1 MDKTLEKKGIGEIT
15 LQDLLSAGVHF
26 GHKVRRW
33 NPKFEKFIY
42 TEKNGIHIIDI
53 RQTLER
59 LKLATEVVRQV
70 AENGQDIIFVGTKQQ
85 AKDIIKEE
93 AERVGAL
100 YVIERWVGGLLT
112 NFATVSR
119 SIAKFNEISKFID
132 EGRHDKLPEKERVK
146 ILRECEKLRR
156 LYEGVRNMDTLPG
169 LLYVVD
175 PVKEETAVREAKRLG
190 IPVVALIDTNGD
202 PDSVDYPI
210 PGNDDAMKSIK
221 LITSVIA
228 NAVMEGKKGFET
240 ETMEEE
246 EV

>member
-1 MDKTLEKKGIGEIT
+1 MDKTIEKKGVGEVT
-15 LQDLLSAGVHF
+15 LQDLLSTGVHF

-33 NPKFEKFIY
+33 NPRFRKFIY
-42 TEKNGIHIIDI
+42 AEKSGIHIIDI

-70 AENGQDIIFVGTKQQ
+70 SENGQDIIFVGTKQQ
-85 AKDIIKEE
+85 AKEIIREE

-100 YVIERWVGGLLT
+100 YVTERWVGGLLT
-112 NFATVSR
+112 NFETVAK
-119 SIAKFNEISKFID
+119 SIARFNELNKFISD
-132 EGRHDKLPEKERVK
+132 GRHEELPEKERVK
-146 ILRECEKLRR
+146 ILRQYNKLKR

-175 PVKEETAVREAKRLG
+175 PVKEETAVLEARRLG

-202 PDSVDYPI
+202 PDMVDYPI

-240 ETMEEE
+240 EIPEEE
-246 EV
+246 A